1 MNILDVQDKLKNLSE
16 QQLVQEMQMP
26 SGSAPQFLVLSE
38 MSRRKRMRDDLT
50 SAQQAPQRTVAEEA
64 VAAAGVPQ
72 AGLGQMARAMAPQ
85 TDVTQ
90 NTGIG
95 SLMPQ
100 APVQGMAEGGEVG
113 GPTVVRNGRRY
124 TQLPNGMLID
134 AATGLPANPTSP
146 QDEMLLGAQG
156 FERRTGLP
164 ADIDAYLARP
174 MDGDFWT
181 TGVPPALTG
190 YATHAGPPSHAARAE
205 VGISPYQEDNVYD
218 WTTGVPPALTGY
230 ATHAGP
236 PSHAARADIDAY
248 LARPME
254 GDFLLGAEGFERRTG
269 LSADIDAYLARTA
282 PENGDFLLGAE
293 GFERRTGLPADID
306 AYLAR
311 TAPENGDFLLGA
323 EGFERRTGLPADI
336 DAYLN
341 PPVPAPFYDFPPF
354 PGRSGYGG
362 DPDFGPNSLASIPE
376 VLRGR
381 VVFAPDGTMSFE
393 MPPAPTLDES
403 RAALSDTFMGAIEKD
418 EDPTATED
426 PAAAKDAPVAPR
438 LPGGPSGPS
447 GSGSGS
453 GASAAPVSSYEQELI
468 DAMKRSEKRATQD
481 KWLALAQAGLALM
494 SSAQP
499 TLGGAI
505 GEAGLQGLGAFR
517 EGRDASEAERMKLL
531 EAQYA
536 VQMARQQATSSGG
549 GGGGGSGFD
558 LGDIKELVGLSAS
571 FGEQMATMTDMNG
584 SPIPAMQDE
593 YERAAAARAQ
603 LNNMIYNM
611 SLYLFPQTGSG
622 PAGATDDVDDIR

>member
-50 SAQQAPQRTVAEEA
+50 SAQQAPQRTVAEDA

-100 APVQGMAEGGEVG
+100 APVQGMADGGEVG

-134 AATGLPANPTSP
+134 AATGLPATPTSP
-146 QDEMLLGAQG
+146 QDVYRQTLIDAAMARPNVVRDDGVEVPPQDDFLLGAQG

-174 MDGDFWT
+174 
-181 TGVPPALTG
+181 A
-190 YATHAGPPSHAARAE
+190 SARA
-205 VGISPYQEDNVYD
+205 
-218 WTTGVPPALTGY
+218 
-230 ATHAGP
+230 AGQG
-236 PSHAARADIDAY
+236 DINGMIDA
-248 LARPME
+248 MM
-254 GDFLLGAEGFERRTG
+254 AEGNIPAASMLMPPKVAAPPVPETVGMPMDYAAMAPYLFPPTG
-269 LSADIDAYLARTA
+269 SGPAGAPVRDALA
-282 PENGDFLLGAE
+282 
-293 GFERRTGLPADID
+293 PAD
-306 AYLAR
+306 LA
-311 TAPENGDFLLGA
+311 AVDE
-323 EGFERRTGLPADI
+323 
-336 DAYLN
+336 YLN
-341 PPVPAPFYDFPPF
+341 PPVPAPVSGPAGGPVPEDESWAWGDFLTGKNLKDAWTDPE
-354 PGRSGYGG
+354 PGEGDWPAIPNAISELFTPDPATTGFGG
-362 DPDFGPNSLASIPE
+362 GTT
-376 VLRGR
+376 
-381 VVFAPDGTMSFE
+381 DGGG
-393 MPPAPTLDES
+393 ATLDV
-403 RAALSDTFMGAIEKD
+403 DTGKTTPE
-418 EDPTATED
+418 PATD
-426 PAAAKDAPVAPR
+426 DTVTPR
-438 LPGGPSGPS
+438 LPGGP
-447 GSGSGS
+447 SGSGS

-517 EGRDASEAERMKLL
+517 EGRDTAEAERMKLL

-536 VQMARQQATSSGG
+536 VQMARQRAGSSGG
-549 GGGGGSGFD
+549 GGGGGGSG
-558 LGDIKELVGLSAS
+558 LGDIKALMGLSAS
-571 FGEQMATMTDMNG
+571 IGEQMAAMTDMKG
-584 SPIPAMQDE
+584 DPIPVMQGE
-593 YERAAAARAQ
+593 YERAAAAQAQ
-603 LNNMIYNM
+603 LNNMIYG
-611 SLYLFPQTGSG
+611 SLGIDATA
-622 PAGATDDVDDIR
+622 AGATDDVDDVR